1 MQVILTS
8 FRIVAELLILVG
20 IGMLLKQ
27 KNIVSAQ
34 TVREMNRLVMLIFI
48 PLNIFTSI
56 YNSDFETDFDGGYI
70 LFILAMGILSCL
82 GGVLL
87 ARMLTRKQR
96 EQSAFAQVSVRPN
109 DGIFGLPLAHSIYG
123 APVDGVAAI
132 SCAFLA
138 PFFNF
143 FAVVLFESYAG
154 GKVSPGKMIMKII
167 RNPIIIASV
176 IAITI
181 KVINIQLP
189 AVLFNSINYLSRGC
203 TGVSLLVLGTSFNFR
218 NDASKKLISMG
229 LIYKMAII
237 PVAVMAVS
245 ILLGYRNVQLVAI
258 LAMFASPC
266 AVSAYSMASG
276 YDADLDLTSSI
287 VVYSYIVCLITLPII
302 ISAVRLLGFI

>member
-1 MQVILTS
+1 MSSMLDWVS
-8 FRIVAELLILVG
+8 F
-20 IGMLLKQ
+20 Q
-27 KNIVSAQ
+27 VSAS
-34 TVREMNRLVMLIFI
+34 T
-48 PLNIFTSI
+48 
-56 YNSDFETDFDGGYI
+56 I
-70 LFILAMGILSCL
+70 LH
-82 GGVLL
+82 
-87 ARMLTRKQR
+87 
-96 EQSAFAQVSVRPN
+96 
-109 DGIFGLPLAHSIYG
+109 AHSIYG
-123 APVDGVAAI
+123 FPVDGVAAI

-154 GKVSPGKMIMKII
+154 GKVAPGKMIMKII

-181 KVINIQLP
+181 TIINIQLP

-218 NDASKKLISMG
+218 NDASKKLISLG

-237 PVAVMAVS
+237 PVAVLAVS

-266 AVSAYSMASG
+266 AVSAYSMASS

-287 VVYSYIVCLITLPII
+287 VVYSYLVCLITLPII
-302 ISAVRLLGFI
+302 ISAVRLLGLI